1 MRKNDQ
7 YCVGGCNNNKRYLH
21 NITKRA
27 HVAIMKWHGFKSDP
41 SKHEQW
47 IKLTGKGREKFQPGK
62 WTYVCSNHFIDAE
75 PTIANPNP
83 TRFLTVSDKKATLL
97 RRKFSVTFKSNLR
110 RCFIK
115 KLFLKIS
122 QYSHLNTCVGVFFNK
137 VAVLQA
143 WSIY

>member
-1 MRKNDQ
+1 
-7 YCVGGCNNNKRYLH
+7 
-21 NITKRA
+21 
-27 HVAIMKWHGFKSDP
+27 MKWHGFKSDP

-97 RRKFSVTFKSNLR
+97 RRKFSVSFKSNLR

-122 QYSHLNTCVGVFFNK
+122 QHSHLNTCVGVFFNK

>member
-47 IKLTGKGREKFQPGK
+47 IKLTGKGRENF
-62 WTYVCSNHFIDAE
+62 SL
-75 PTIANPNP
+75 ANGHTFVQIILLMPNQQLQ
-83 TRFLTVSDKKATLL
+83 TRTLL
-97 RRKFSVTFKSNLR
+97 VFLQFQT
-110 RCFIK
+110 K
-115 KLFLKIS
+115 KLLF
-122 QYSHLNTCVGVFFNK
+122 
-137 VAVLQA
+137 
-143 WSIY
+143 